1 MQVLQRMVLADL
13 KLPVDQ
19 LVAKEADGSGEQRP
33 LVTRQGS
40 VCALRALV
48 NNFRENVS
56 TNTGT
61 YPCCPESGNFLMMV
75 V

>member
-19 LVAKEADGSGEQRP
+19 LVAKEADGLIDQRP
-33 LVTRQGS
+33 CLHWLLNRDLFS
-40 VCALRALV
+40 LS
-48 NNFRENVS
+48 ENVS
-56 TNTGT
+56 TDTGT
-61 YPCCPESGNFLMMV
+61 YPCCPESGNFLTMV